1 MRDHMGSC
9 PSLPSVA
16 ASPCVDMQR
25 RGELN
30 TPSRSEEPSCSF
42 SEVRTEE
49 TPFTS
54 REEGNGTVF
63 HSDWRSEVDPDKA
76 AQLYKSKLL
85 SEHDKKKPL
94 LLRMDLQD
102 SFEDQEGSLIS
113 FYKAS
118 KIEWASPLSCKL
130 EGDVAV
136 GEGVNRFFLS
146 KAMSLLQFGLHMN
159 FGGTKIT
166 RLFEGEADHLTP
178 STAQFLLDSD
188 MFLVAGRMIGHS
200 FLHGGPSFA
209 GLSPAIVHV
218 LCGGSPETS
227 TIHTEDCPD
236 IDIRSIIQS
245 LEGTAELT
253 PEEKKAVHDL
263 ALSWDLPDVTEGN
276 RKWLHERLLFHA
288 VISRTGRQV
297 KQLRKGLKDTMIW
310 ELLKERA
317 DIVPKIF
324 PRNSEAALNSH
335 SVIER
340 ILWPVMEDDEDEEE
354 CSLDDKCRV
363 AGYLRNFIEN
373 ATCTQL
379 KALLKFWTGWE
390 LLPSELTLEIV
401 NSDLPKSSTCFETL
415 RLPAHYHDYQVFV
428 TDLQACLNTTDTGF
442 GLV

>member
-1 MRDHMGSC
+1 MSCVGDH
-9 PSLPSVA
+9 
-16 ASPCVDMQR
+16 Q
-25 RGELN
+25 
-30 TPSRSEEPSCSF
+30 
-42 SEVRTEE
+42 
-49 TPFTS
+49 
-54 REEGNGTVF
+54 
-63 HSDWRSEVDPDKA
+63 
-76 AQLYKSKLL
+76 KLQQ
-85 SEHDKKKPL
+85 ST
-94 LLRMDLQD
+94 LRIA
-102 SFEDQEGSLIS
+102 LI
-113 FYKAS
+113 
-118 KIEWASPLSCKL
+118 
-130 EGDVAV
+130 
-136 GEGVNRFFLS
+136 
-146 KAMSLLQFGLHMN
+146 
-159 FGGTKIT
+159 
-166 RLFEGEADHLTP
+166 LT
-178 STAQFLLDSD
+178 
-188 MFLVAGRMIGHS
+188 
-200 FLHGGPSFA
+200 
-209 GLSPAIVHV
+209 
-218 LCGGSPETS
+218 
-227 TIHTEDCPD
+227 
-236 IDIRSIIQS
+236 RSIIQS